1 MTIKETR
8 RMYMDDLRGLCIKH
22 NWFTH
27 ADCRTYDRFLQMC
40 DNGRKNITTK
50 NLHAMALM
58 IRQYSDPE
66 TYEILETT
74 GIMFCLAEI
83 CLTCFSEEEG

>member
-1 MTIKETR
+1 MMIKKTR

-22 NWFTH
+22 NWFTR
-27 ADCRTYDRFLQMC
+27 AYCKTYDHFLQTC
-40 DNGRKNITTK
+40 DNGRKNVTTK

-58 IRQYSDPE
+58 VMQYSDLE
-66 TYEILETT
+66 TYEILEIT

-83 CLTCFSEEEG
+83 RLSCFSEIAE

>member
-1 MTIKETR
+1 MMIKETR

-22 NWFTH
+22 NWFTR

-50 NLHAMALM
+50 NLYAMALM

-66 TYEILETT
+66 TYAILETT
-74 GIMFCLAEI
+74 GVMFCLAEI
-83 CLTCFSEEEG
+83 CLTCFSEMEG